1 MEALAMGSKKVD
13 GSACEGI
20 IVTNDLPVESNPYM
34 TSSTNARNMFD
45 RLDLLINKADII
57 VALPGSIG
65 TLNEIIMATTMNY
78 ITDQNQRQKKPV
90 FVSRRPWQPIWQS
103 ICKELEVGVE
113 MWDHG

>member
-65 TLNEIIMATTMNY
+65 PPAPVRRRIWIFIMPYANILTRLHR
-78 ITDQNQRQKKPV
+78 I
-90 FVSRRPWQPIWQS
+90 FISRN
-103 ICKELEVGVE
+103 
-113 MWDHG
+113 